1 MMNLVLT
8 VAVCLAQDAQVL
20 QWKVQEGQAF
30 TATWKMELKVVD
42 PENPGVSVEMKIDIA
57 AALKVRKAAKEE
69 ATFDLTV
76 TKYAM
81 KGSYLG
87 RPTELHYEDGAV
99 LRPDPAGP
107 AGLKLKGEVEKPGQ
121 LKVDSRGIYSFPAA
135 HLIKPF
141 FDGRSDFL
149 GCQLPSRAVKAG
161 DTWEGEVETS
171 KAREKGMPPMK
182 VRYTL
187 KETAPDL
194 ARVTMDERQ
203 DFSIS
208 SGRTFNL
215 RAASESEF
223 NIAGGYCSKSTIT
236 VDGYDKT
243 GRKGA
248 PESPDFA
255 SVMTFELKP
264 IK

>member
-1 MMNLVLT
+1 MINLVV
-8 VAVCLAQDAQVL
+8 VAAFWLAQDAQLL
-20 QWKVQEGQAF
+20 QWRVQEGRAF
-30 TATWKMELKVVD
+30 TATWRMELKVVD

-57 AALKVRKAAKEE
+57 ATLTTRKAGKDE

-87 RPTELHYEDGAV
+87 KPTELHYEDGAV
-99 LRPDPAGP
+99 RRPDPAGAP
-107 AGLKLKGEVEKPGQ
+107 GQKLKLEIEKPGQ
-121 LKVDSRGIYSFPAA
+121 IRVDSRGVYSYPVA
-135 HLIKPF
+135 HILKPF

-149 GCQLPSRAVKAG
+149 GCQLPSRAVKVG
-161 DTWEGEVETS
+161 DTWEGEVESS
-171 KAREKGMPPMK
+171 KARGKGMPAMK
-182 VRYTL
+182 VRYRLDEATSGF
-187 KETAPDL
+187 
-194 ARVTMDERQ
+194 ARISMDERQ
-203 DFSIS
+203 DFPIS

-223 NIAGGYCSKSTIT
+223 NIAGGYCSKSRIT

-243 GRKGA
+243 GRKEA
-248 PESPDFA
+248 PETPDFA